1 MLTALVLFV
10 SVYLA
15 VRALMVKVLQNLQ
28 DASTM
33 WNCKSRPCVGDSST
47 SFAGRG
53 HEQLHRRYRNGNRVY
68 LRGPAVKPNSLG
80 VESIRVPSA
89 HRTKRNKVPEALPQY
104 KKWAPM
110 EEVRHSEALHFLP
123 LESCNKCL
131 PLSKVQLSIG
141 AGSTLQG
148 LDNALNVPTSCR
160 SWLTPVEF
168 LKNSIYLT
176 CKSIPHDYVP
186 IPKEILSSERVE
198 DAINRAIEDDPE
210 TDRAEHRK
218 RAASIFER
226 MRASISTTLLR
237 VAVWFMHRIMSR
249 MLTGV
254 YVPRGQIDMIK
265 RATEQNF
272 PMVYLPLHRSH
283 LDYILVTYLLYLNG
297 MRVPLVAAGDNLLIP
312 IFGQLL
318 RGLGGFFIK
327 RRLDFKDGR
336 KDHVYRAVLKEYMKE
351 ILKANHSLEFFLE
364 GGRSRTGKTRLP
376 KAGLLSVIVNALT
389 EEPVED
395 VYIVPISISYEKLLD
410 GNFVSEQLGEPKVM
424 ETFTAALTSIWRIL
438 HSNYGAVRVDF
449 CQPFSLR
456 EFLKSARTLSLG
468 PMYFDCPLSLLG
480 SAKDDARLIKSKE
493 CASASSL
500 ASADSL
506 PEDTRTAIKSLANHV
521 VYQSTASLALMSTNL
536 VAFLL
541 LTKHRKG
548 GTLQQLAESLCWLR
562 AAVSLR
568 NHQVMCPG
576 ESADSVR
583 HACFLL
589 GKEMVISETVQMEW
603 SSGDTE
609 NNNVKIVF
617 YRPALHLPSVLELQY
632 YANAVVPVFVHEAIV
647 VTALYS
653 LTGDY
658 MTLMHGHD
666 SLVVVSRSDLF
677 SKCQDLINIL
687 QREFVL
693 VLPCSSVQTVISDAI
708 LNLVTENVL
717 TNCQCPGQKQI
728 PGPRSKWQ
736 ESISQA
742 LDWDDESDETKEHK
756 VIQEQYRVALDEKNI
771 AMLEFLRSVLASYLE
786 SYWVVACSLSKLVGA
801 QMEERIFFR
810 QMQKVAQDKLQQG
823 TLYYEES
830 FAADTL
836 HNAVQLY
843 EQWGIVEHHTQ
854 DGMRVLYLNEQW
866 NVDEAIDSVISFV
879 GAFRQ

>member
-28 DASTM
+28 GASTM
-33 WNCKSRPCVGDSST
+33 WNFKSPPRVKESPTSLAHHVDGGFYHRFLDGD
-47 SFAGRG
+47 
-53 HEQLHRRYRNGNRVY
+53 RVY
-68 LRGPAVKPNSLG
+68 WRSPAPTLDEDDVDSTYVPYVPCSKQTEIPEVLPNF
-80 VESIRVPSA
+80 
-89 HRTKRNKVPEALPQY
+89 KRWQ
-104 KKWAPM
+104 PM
-110 EEVRHSEALHFLP
+110 EQVLLPEELHYVS
-123 LESCNKCL
+123 LESCEKCL
-131 PLSKVQLSIG
+131 PMSKFHLG
-141 AGSTLQG
+141 AGANATLQG
-148 LDNALNVPTSCR
+148 LYNALIVPTICR
-160 SWLTPVEF
+160 SWLSPVEF

-176 CKSIPHDYVP
+176 CKSIPHKYVP

-198 DAINRAIEDDPE
+198 DAISRAIEDDPE

-218 RAASIFER
+218 RATSIFER
-226 MRASISTTLLR
+226 MRASISTSLLR

-254 YVPRGQIDMIK
+254 YVPKGQIDMIK
-265 RATEQNF
+265 RASEQNV

-283 LDYILVTYLLYLNG
+283 LDYILVTYLLYLHG

-351 ILKANHSLEFFLE
+351 ILKAKHSLEFFLE

-376 KAGLLSVIVNALT
+376 KAGLLSVIVDSLN
-389 EEPVED
+389 EEPED
-395 VYIVPISISYEKLLD
+395 VFIVPISISYEKLLD

-456 EFLKSARTLSLG
+456 EFLNSARLSYSTPL
-468 PMYFDCPLSLLG
+468 YFDCPLSLLG
-480 SAKDDARLIKSKE
+480 PAKDNESPVKHTKD
-493 CASASSL
+493 CASANSL
-500 ASADSL
+500 ANADSL
-506 PEDTRTAIKSLANHV
+506 PEDTRAAIKSLANHV

-562 AAVSLR
+562 SAASQR

-576 ESADSVR
+576 ESAETVR
-583 HACFLL
+583 HACALL
-589 GKEMVISETVQMEW
+589 GKELVISETVQMEW

-632 YANAVVPVFVHEAIV
+632 YANAVLPVFVREAIV
-647 VTALYS
+647 VTALYAI
-653 LTGDY
+653 TGDHIPFLY
-658 MTLMHGHD
+658 GREIPLI
-666 SLVVVSRSDLF
+666 SRRDLL
-677 SKCQDLINIL
+677 SKCQDLINLL

-693 VLPCSSVQTVISDAI
+693 VLPCSSVQAVISDAI
-708 LNLVTENVL
+708 LNLVRENVL
-717 TNCQCPGQKQI
+717 NICQVV
-728 PGPRSKWQ
+728 
-736 ESISQA
+736 
-742 LDWDDESDETKEHK
+742 LDYRN
-756 VIQEQYRVALDEKNI
+756 VIMLD
-771 AMLEFLRSVLASYLE
+771 FLRSVLASYIE
-786 SYWVVACSLSKLVGA
+786 SYYVVACSLSKLVGT

-810 QMQKVAQDKLQQG
+810 QIQKVAQNKLQQG
-823 TLYYEES
+823 TLFYVRVDP
-830 FAADTL
+830 FAL
-836 HNAVQLY
+836 
-843 EQWGIVEHHTQ
+843 
-854 DGMRVLYLNEQW
+854 
-866 NVDEAIDSVISFV
+866 
-879 GAFRQ
+879 

>member
-1 MLTALVLFV
+1 
-10 SVYLA
+10 
-15 VRALMVKVLQNLQ
+15 MVKLLQNVQ
-28 DASTM
+28 DVSTM
-33 WNCKSRPCVGDSST
+33 WNFKSRPCVGDSST

-53 HEQLHRRYRNGNRVY
+53 HEQHHRRYRNGDRVY
-68 LRGPAVKPNSLG
+68 FRGPALKPNSHG
-80 VESIRVPSA
+80 VESIRVPCV
-89 HRTKRNKVPEALPQY
+89 HRNKRNKVPEVLPHF
-104 KKWAPM
+104 KRWPPM
-110 EEVRHSEALHFLP
+110 EEVRQSEALHYLP
-123 LESCNKCL
+123 LESCEKCL
-131 PLSKVQLSIG
+131 PVSKLQLSTG
-141 AGSTLQG
+141 AGTTLQG
-148 LDNALNVPTSCR
+148 LDNALNMPSSCR

-176 CKSIPHDYVP
+176 CKNIPHDYVP

-198 DAINRAIEDDPE
+198 DAISRAIEDDPE

-237 VAVWFMHRIMSR
+237 AAVWFMHRIMSR
-249 MLTGV
+249 MLSGV
-254 YVPRGQIDMIK
+254 YVPKGQIDMIK
-265 RATEQNF
+265 RATEQNY

-336 KDHVYRAVLKEYMKE
+336 KDHVYRAVLNEYMKE

-395 VYIVPISISYEKLLD
+395 VFIVPISISYEKLLD

-424 ETFTAALTSIWRIL
+424 ETFTAALSSIWRIL

-456 EFLKSARTLSLG
+456 EFLNSARTLSSEPL
-468 PMYFDCPLSLLG
+468 YFHCPLSLLG
-480 SAKDDARLIKSKE
+480 SAKDDALLTKNKE

-506 PEDTRTAIKSLANHV
+506 PEDTRTTIKSLANHV

-568 NHQVMCPG
+568 DHQVMCPG
-576 ESADSVR
+576 ESGESVR
-583 HACFLL
+583 HACSLL
-589 GKEMVISETVQMEW
+589 GKELVISETVQMEW

-632 YANAVVPVFVHEAIV
+632 YANAVLPVFVHEAIV

-653 LTGDY
+653 LTSDY
-658 MTLMHGHD
+658 MTRMHGRD
-666 SLVVVSRSDLF
+666 SLVVVSRGDLL
-677 SKCQDLINIL
+677 SKCQDLFNIL

-693 VLPCSSVQTVISDAI
+693 VLPCSSVQAVISDAI
-708 LNLVTENVL
+708 LNLVRENVL
-717 TNCQCPGQKQI
+717 TNCQCPSQKQI
-728 PGPRSKWQ
+728 PGPPKKWPDAIL
-736 ESISQA
+736 EA
-742 LDWDDESDETKEHK
+742 LDWGDESGDNNEYNIVE
-756 VIQEQYRVALDEKNI
+756 EQYRVMLDDKSI

-810 QMQKVAQDKLQQG
+810 QIQKVAQDKLQQG

-843 EQWGIVEHHTQ
+843 EQWGIMEHHTQ
-854 DGMRVLYLNEQW
+854 DGVRVLYLNEQW

>member
-28 DASTM
+28 GASTM
-33 WNCKSRPCVGDSST
+33 WNFKSPPRVKESPTSPAHRVHSQFYHRFLDGD
-47 SFAGRG
+47 
-53 HEQLHRRYRNGNRVY
+53 RVY
-68 LRGPAVKPNSLG
+68 WRNPALTLDEDDVDSTYVPCSKQTEIPEVLPNF
-80 VESIRVPSA
+80 
-89 HRTKRNKVPEALPQY
+89 KRWQ
-104 KKWAPM
+104 PM
-110 EEVRHSEALHFLP
+110 EQVLLPEELHYVS
-123 LESCNKCL
+123 LESCEKCL
-131 PLSKVQLSIG
+131 PMSKFHLG
-141 AGSTLQG
+141 AGANATLQG
-148 LDNALNVPTSCR
+148 LDNALMVPTICR
-160 SWLTPVEF
+160 SWLSPVEF

-176 CKSIPHDYVP
+176 CKSIPHNYAP

-198 DAINRAIEDDPE
+198 DAINRAIEDDPG

-226 MRASISTTLLR
+226 MRASISTSLLR

-254 YVPRGQIDMIK
+254 YVPKGQIDMIK
-265 RATEQNF
+265 RASEQNV

-283 LDYILVTYLLYLNG
+283 LDYILVTYLLYLHG

-351 ILKANHSLEFFLE
+351 ILKAKHSLEFFLE

-376 KAGLLSVIVNALT
+376 KAGLLSVIVDSLN
-389 EEPVED
+389 EEPED
-395 VYIVPISISYEKLLD
+395 VFIVPISISYEKLLD

-424 ETFTAALTSIWRIL
+424 ETFTAALASIWRIL

-456 EFLKSARTLSLG
+456 EFLNSARLSCSAPL
-468 PMYFDCPLSLLG
+468 YCDCPLSLLG
-480 SAKDDARLIKSKE
+480 PAKDCESPVKYTKD
-493 CASASSL
+493 CTSANSP

-506 PEDTRTAIKSLANHV
+506 PEDTRAAIKSLANHV

-548 GTLQQLAESLCWLR
+548 GTLQQLAESLRWLR
-562 AAVSLR
+562 SAVSQR

-576 ESADSVR
+576 ESAETVR
-583 HACFLL
+583 HACALL
-589 GKEMVISETVQMEW
+589 GKELVISETVQMEW

-632 YANAVVPVFVHEAIV
+632 YANAVLPVFVHEAIV
-647 VTALYS
+647 VTALYAI
-653 LTGDY
+653 TGDHIAFMY
-658 MTLMHGHD
+658 GRESPLI
-666 SLVVVSRSDLF
+666 SRCDLL
-677 SKCQDLINIL
+677 SKCQDLINLL

-693 VLPCSSVQTVISDAI
+693 VLPCSSVQAVISDAI
-708 LNLVTENVL
+708 MNLVRENVL
-717 TNCQCPGQKQI
+717 NICQCPNQKRI
-728 PGPRSKWQ
+728 PGSTKYWPDAVL
-736 ESISQA
+736 QA
-742 LDWDDESDETKEHK
+742 SALEDESGETPSSN
-756 VIQEQYRVALDEKNI
+756 VIEEQYRIVLDYRNLI
-771 AMLEFLRSVLASYLE
+771 MLEFLRSVLASYIE
-786 SYWVVACSLSKLVGA
+786 SYYVVACSLSKLVGT

-810 QMQKVAQDKLQQG
+810 QIQKVAQNKLQEG
-823 TLYYEES
+823 TLCYEES

-854 DGMRVLYLNEQW
+854 DGMRVLYLKEQW
-866 NVDEAIDSVISFV
+866 NVDEAVDSVIAFV
-879 GAFRQ
+879 AAFVHVPS

>member
-15 VRALMVKVLQNLQ
+15 VRALMVKLLQNLQ

-33 WNCKSRPCVGDSST
+33 WNFKSPPCVKESST

-53 HEQLHRRYRNGNRVY
+53 HDQRRYRNGDRVHW
-68 LRGPAVKPNSLG
+68 RSPALKVDKHG
-80 VESIRVPSA
+80 VDSIRVPNVP
-89 HRTKRNKVPEALPQY
+89 RGRRNKVPEVLPHF
-104 KKWAPM
+104 KKWQPM
-110 EEVRHSEALHFLP
+110 EEVRQPEELHYLP
-123 LESCNKCL
+123 LESCEKCL
-131 PLSKVQLSIG
+131 PLSKVQLG
-141 AGSTLQG
+141 AGASATLQG
-148 LDNALNVPTSCR
+148 LDNALIVPSVCR

-176 CKSIPHDYVP
+176 CKSIPHNYVP
-186 IPKEILSSERVE
+186 IPKEILTSERVE
-198 DAINRAIEDDPE
+198 DAISRAVEDDPE

-226 MRASISTTLLR
+226 MRASISTSLLR

-265 RATEQNF
+265 RASEQNV

-283 LDYILVTYLLYLNG
+283 LDYILVTYLLYLNS

-312 IFGQLL
+312 LFGQLL

-336 KDHVYRAVLKEYMKE
+336 KDHVYRAVLQEYMKE
-351 ILKANHSLEFFLE
+351 ILKAKHSLEFFLE

-376 KAGLLSVIVNALT
+376 KAGLLSVIVDSLN
-389 EEPVED
+389 EEPVDD
-395 VYIVPISISYEKLLD
+395 VFIVPISISYEKLLD

-456 EFLKSARTLSLG
+456 EFLNSARTSSSASLF
-468 PMYFDCPLSLLG
+468 FDCPLSLLG
-480 SAKDDARLIKSKE
+480 PAKDDASPVKYKE
-493 CASASSL
+493 SSASATSL
-500 ASADSL
+500 SSADSIA
-506 PEDTRTAIKSLANHV
+506 EDTRAAIKSLANHV
-521 VYQSTASLALMSTNL
+521 VHQSTASLALMSTNL

-562 AAVSLR
+562 SAASQR
-568 NHQVMCPG
+568 DHQVMCPG
-576 ESADSVR
+576 ESAETVR
-583 HACFLL
+583 HACALL
-589 GKEMVISETVQMEW
+589 GKELVISETVQMEW

-632 YANAVVPVFVHEAIV
+632 YANAVLPVFVHEAIV
-647 VTALYS
+647 VTSLYALA
-653 LTGDY
+653 GDY
-658 MTLMHGHD
+658 ITLMQGRD
-666 SLVVVSRSDLF
+666 SPLVVSRCDLL

-693 VLPCSSVQTVISDAI
+693 VLPCSSVQAVISDAI
-708 LNLVTENVL
+708 LNLVRENIL
-717 TNCQCPGQKQI
+717 NNCQCTNQKQI
-728 PGPRSKWQ
+728 PGPPKKWPDAVL
-736 ESISQA
+736 QA
-742 LDWDDESDETKEHK
+742 LDWEDESGEPREYN
-756 VIQEQYRVALDEKNI
+756 IIEEQYRIVLDDKNLM
-771 AMLEFLRSVLASYLE
+771 MLEFLRSVLASYIE
-786 SYWVVACSLSKLVGA
+786 SYWVVACSLSKLVGT

-810 QMQKVAQDKLQQG
+810 QIQKVAQDKLQQG

-854 DGMRVLYLNEQW
+854 DGMRVLYLNERW